1 MFNKGHQSS
10 KKMTI
15 KSVVFRGF
23 QHVSTIPGVFQE
35 WWGIHSFR
43 PETGGQMS
51 QCQCVTWPQVD
62 VPGNSKASELKD
74 FMARELQ
81 VSPYTFKL
89 QLDLGV

>member
-1 MFNKGHQSS
+1 MFQPFRVFS
-10 KKMTI
+10 KNGG
-15 KSVVFRGF
+15 GF
-23 QHVSTIPGVFQE
+23 ILSGLVS
-35 WWGIHSFR
+35 
-43 PETGGQMS
+43 GGQMS
-51 QCQCVTWPQVD
+51 QCVTWGQVD